1 MKVFLRKISNRCFK
15 DANNLHP
22 CLQLISGT
30 KTAEVCLADIWNTYV
45 SLLENS

>member
-22 CLQLISGT
+22 CFQLIGGT
-30 KTAEVCLADIWNTYV
+30 KTAEVCLADIWNTFV